1 MKENIFKVVIALI
14 FLAIFNVLFFL
25 LDGPAN
31 QVNWISYGFITFAYL
46 FLLATPLFGGNA
58 KGLTVLQASLWLR
71 ATGYFFLEL
80 AVGVVF
86 FIISPQ
92 EMTWPLIVQSVLLAI
107 FLVMQFMSVLANKS
121 TDKSIRK
128 QRSES
133 QHIRQMSDKLR
144 SRLNMVE
151 DAELKKELTL
161 CYQSLSTSSL
171 ETFPEAQDAELQL
184 KNSVEV
190 LCMNIEDGAD
200 AEQIRKTLRRVKM
213 SLQDRNTAIRNARMY

>member
-1 MKENIFKVVIALI
+1 MKENIFKVVTALI
-14 FLAIFNVLFFL
+14 FLAIFNLMFFL

-31 QVNWISYGFITFAYL
+31 PVNWVSYGFITFAYL

-86 FIISPQ
+86 FVISPQ
-92 EMTWPLIVQSVLLAI
+92 EMTWPLIIQAVILAI
-107 FLVMQFMSVLANKS
+107 FLIMQFMSVLANKA
-121 TDKSIRK
+121 TDESIRK
-128 QRSES
+128 QRVES
-133 QHIRQMSDKLR
+133 QFIRQMADKLR

-151 DAELKKELTL
+151 DADLKKELTPF
-161 CYQSLSTSSL
+161 YQSLNSTSIES
-171 ETFPEAQDAELQL
+171 FPEAQDAELQL

-200 AEQIRKTLRRVKM
+200 AEQIRKALRRAKAA
-213 SLQDRNTAIRNARMY
+213 LQDRNAAITNARMY

>member
-1 MKENIFKVVIALI
+1 MKENIFKVVTALI
-14 FLAIFNVLFFL
+14 FLAIFNLVFFL

-31 QVNWISYGFITFAYL
+31 PVNWVSYGFITFAYL

-86 FIISPQ
+86 FVISPQ
-92 EMTWPLIVQSVLLAI
+92 EMTWPLIIQAVILAI
-107 FLVMQFMSVLANKS
+107 FLIMQFMSVLANKA
-121 TDKSIRK
+121 TDESIRK
-128 QRSES
+128 QRVES
-133 QHIRQMSDKLR
+133 QFIRQMAEKLR

-151 DAELKKELTL
+151 DADMKKELTL
-161 CYQSLSTSSL
+161 FYQSLNSTSIES
-171 ETFPEAQDAELQL
+171 FPEAQDAELQL

-200 AEQIRKTLRRVKM
+200 AEQIRKALRRAKAA
-213 SLQDRNTAIRNARMY
+213 LQDRNAAITNARMY

>member
-1 MKENIFKVVIALI
+1 MKENIFKVVTALI
-14 FLAIFNVLFFL
+14 FLAIFNLVFFL

-31 QVNWISYGFITFAYL
+31 PVNWVSYGFITFAYL

-86 FIISPQ
+86 FVISPQ
-92 EMTWPLIVQSVLLAI
+92 EMTWPLIIQAVILAI
-107 FLVMQFMSVLANKS
+107 FLIMQFMSVLANKA
-121 TDKSIRK
+121 TDESIRK
-128 QRSES
+128 QRVES
-133 QHIRQMSDKLR
+133 QFIRQMADKLR

-151 DAELKKELTL
+151 DADLKKELTPF
-161 CYQSLSTSSL
+161 YQSLNSTSIES
-171 ETFPEAQDAELQL
+171 FPEAQDAELQL

-200 AEQIRKTLRRVKM
+200 AEQIRKALRRAKAA
-213 SLQDRNTAIRNARMY
+213 LQDRNAAITNARMY